1 MEQNVETKWFVR
13 IVNVCHLQSP
23 MVDNEHA
30 GTTVTEMGFVM
41 RTATAIVIKDG
52 DVLIVPKVTVVQ
64 EEAVIV
70 VLSVNLYQNHPVNAL
85 MVLVVKTARSSLRE
99 QFVALLPTRAMF
111 RSIVMV
117 KISGVLVI

>member
-1 MEQNVETKWFVR
+1 
-13 IVNVCHLQSP
+13 
-23 MVDNEHA
+23 
-30 GTTVTEMGFVM
+30 M

-85 MVLVVKTARSSLRE
+85 MVLVVKTAR
-99 QFVALLPTRAMF
+99 
-111 RSIVMV
+111 
-117 KISGVLVI
+117 